1 MANPDVVYKEIKET
15 LERYINTQFALRHPA
30 LTEER
35 LRLFNQNDYL
45 SRDYFLEPVIPYDSN
60 ISIDQVVAGTDIDI
74 EVLKIVSRSLFH
86 WLGDEEPIKFRD
98 HQADALRQ
106 SLQAGAVPRRN
117 VVVTSGTGSG
127 KTESFLLPVLYRL
140 VKESEN
146 WTSQDNVQNYWCC

>member
-35 LRLFNQNDYL
+35 LRLFKQNDYL

-74 EVLKIVSRSLFH
+74 DVPKIVSRSLFH

-106 SLQAGAVPRRN
+106 SLQAGAGPA
-117 VVVTSGTGSG
+117 S
-127 KTESFLLPVLYRL
+127 
-140 VKESEN
+140 
-146 WTSQDNVQNYWCC
+146 